1 MPEWKAALSSLFG
14 VLALALASM
23 GLYGVMAY
31 AVEQR
36 THEIGVRRAL
46 GARPADVLRL
56 ALRQGMALAAIGA
69 LIGLI
74 CSLAATRVLK
84 AALFGISPTD
94 PVAFV
99 TITSLLL
106 AVAFVACYVPARRA

>member
-1 MPEWKAALSSLFG
+1 
-14 VLALALASM
+14 
-23 GLYGVMAY
+23 MAY
-31 AVEQR
+31 AVKQR
-36 THEIGVRRAL
+36 THEIGVRMAL

-74 CSLAATRVLK
+74 GSFAATRVLK

-106 AVAFVACYVPARRA
+106 AVAFVACYIPARRATKVDPMVSLRHE